1 LGVDILVSDLNEL
14 GLRVMVGLLPQEV
27 N

>member
-1 LGVDILVSDLNEL
+1 LAVDIVVSDLNEL